1 MASGNSL
8 SNGRVT
14 VARFKRIKGCVDVN
28 DNATYY
34 GTNIGTYMMQVDY
47 NLTAYQ
53 EDLKITSLN
62 WGGEKSY
69 LMFDGTETLVQV
81 NSNDAY
87 ASGSDEEGDYKNY
100 HFHGRVSKGFSNNSD
115 YLEGFDRNNPTRI
128 YATNY
133 NEVEIIPNWYETNEF
148 EDFNHVDLKWM
159 LIFPSPILEANGI
172 PTITVTERDSKTG
185 IRLYKGSHEYPKA
198 YKGSTLLWDANDEN
212 LEDTGLHLPDKIIN
226 HNWDWVF

>member
-1 MASGNSL
+1 
-8 SNGRVT
+8 
-14 VARFKRIKGCVDVN
+14 
-28 DNATYY
+28 
-34 GTNIGTYMMQVDY
+34 MQVDY

-62 WGGEKSY
+62 WDGEKSY

-100 HFHGRVSKGFSNNSD
+100 HFHGRVSKGFSNDSD

-159 LIFPSPILEANGI
+159 LIFPSPILAANGI